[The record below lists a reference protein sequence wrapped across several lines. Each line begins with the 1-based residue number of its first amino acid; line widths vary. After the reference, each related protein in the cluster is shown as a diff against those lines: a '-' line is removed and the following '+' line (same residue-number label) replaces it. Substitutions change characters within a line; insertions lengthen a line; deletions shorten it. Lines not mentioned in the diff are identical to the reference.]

1 MFKRCLI
8 FTSFV
13 WVFSLSLNLQAAIS
27 PRIYNALN
35 DFQQQISEVK
45 IDSDYLEIELAL
57 TELAADLKGN
67 VLGSAL
73 TLQLLAQLSEAKG
86 EPSIALKYLDKA
98 YALPGLDDVTKGQ
111 VGMSLAF
118 MYFSQGQFKNSIT
131 ILEDRISVSKKEVS
145 PNVMALLAMAYFSI
159 DEFKKGLPHIERACQ
174 LSKTANESWLANAFA
189 ASYKLNDI
197 NKALKYTNELIV
209 NFPEKSD
216 YWNQKIGLHQSIEQY
231 RVAANVSNL
240 SFGQGYLSK
249 PSQMFNLGILMAS
262 EGAPYEVAM
271 LLTEAV
277 ADNRL
282 ESTQKVS
289 RLIMQAWVQ
298 AREMNN
304 ARQAL
309 ADLFVNFK
317 QVKDGVLLSN
327 YQMDAELWAGAISTT
342 GRLLSSNYVEQLT
355 EKQKGAVL
363 LIRGVSQ
370 FNAGSVREALVS
382 MGKASGIS
390 TSADQA
396 KSWMIY
402 IKQMQG

>member
-1 MFKRCLI
+1 MFKRCAI
-8 FTSFV
+8 FIPFI
-13 WVFSLSLNLQAAIS
+13 FLLSLSINLQAAIS

-35 DFQQQISEVK
+35 DFQQQLLEVK
-45 IDSDYLEIELAL
+45 VNSDYLEIELSL
-57 TELAADLKGN
+57 IELESDLKGN

-73 TLQLLAQLSEAKG
+73 TLQLLAQLNESKG
-86 EPSIALKYLDKA
+86 EPLVALKYLNKA
-98 YALPGLDDVTKGQ
+98 YTLPDLDDVTKGQ
-111 VGMSLAF
+111 IGMSLAF

-159 DEFKKGLPHIERACQ
+159 DEFDKGLPYIERACQ
-174 LSKTANESWLANAFA
+174 LAKIPNESWLVNAFA

-197 NKALKYTNELIV
+197 NKALKYTNELIL
-209 NFPEKSD
+209 NFPEKAD

-231 RVAANVSNL
+231 RIAANVSNV
-240 SFGQGYLSK
+240 SFGQGYLTK
-249 PSQMFNLGILMAS
+249 QAQMFNLGILMAS
-262 EGAPYEVAM
+262 EGAPYEVAT
-271 LLTEAV
+271 LLTSAV
-277 ADNRL
+277 EGNRL

-298 AREMNN
+298 AREMAN

-309 ADLFVNFK
+309 TGLFVNFN
-317 QVKDGVLLSN
+317 QVKDGVLLAN
-327 YQMDAELWAGAISTT
+327 YQMDAELWVDAISIT
-342 GRLLSSNYVEQLT
+342 GSLLSPAYVKELT

-382 MGKASGIS
+382 MGKASVIES
-390 TSADQA
+390 SANQA
-396 KSWMIY
+396 KTWMVY